1 MKKLSLF
8 LSIGFLSVFT
18 GIMLFSAVNTK
29 AQETPDPTI
38 DPLEGELCAQGDS
51 NIYNNRSLTTEEIM
65 VMYHEKTNEKFNG
78 YIRQMITAQTAAAEE
93 KRVDENSIPPEP
105 PDEPPAEGEDPMK
118 DFCDK
123 NRQNYSTFCVAANL
137 ISDTSRGDGYIQ
149 YAQALECRRDRIF
162 ETSQEE
168 SAYNDYGEALIIGEE
183 NEQEFN
189 QILQAQKALEISA
202 RQDAIQREIR
212 TAKRALDQ
220 TLSAYEELKTA
231 WLMHK
236 QYIKTYEQL
245 VKYRDKL
252 IEVRHQVEEYP
263 AKFIDATTTMCT

>member
-18 GIMLFSAVNTK
+18 GIMLFSVTNTK
-29 AQETPDPTI
+29 AQESSDPRRT
-38 DPLEGELCAQGDS
+38 DLCAPGDS
-51 NIYNNRSLTTEEIM
+51 NIYNDRSLSTEDIM
-65 VMYHEKTNEKFNG
+65 VMYHEKTNEKFND
-78 YIRQMITAQTAAAEE
+78 YISKMIVAQTAAAEE
-93 KRVDENSIPPEP
+93 GTVDPNGIPPEP

-118 DFCDK
+118 EFCDE
-123 NRQNYSTFCVAANL
+123 NRNNYSTFCVAANL
-137 ISDTSRGDGYIQ
+137 ISDKKRGDGYLQ
-149 YAQALECRRDRIF
+149 YAQALDCRRGNLF

-168 SAYNDYGEALIIGEE
+168 TAYNDYGDALIIGEE
-183 NEQEFN
+183 NEQEFG

-202 RQDAIQREIR
+202 RLEAIDREIK

-231 WLMHK
+231 WVMHR
-236 QYIKTYEQL
+236 QYIKTYEEL

-252 IEVRHQVEEYP
+252 IEIRHQVEEYP
-263 AKFIDATTTMCT
+263 SKFIDATTTMCT